1 VGVAGRLGQGLRI
14 NEAGLA
20 HGLPLLPGRD
30 CRTTCAKSLK
40 LERGPLGVMLPWS
53 DRALVRT

>member
-40 LERGPLGVMLPWS
+40 LLSAAPWV
-53 DRALVRT
+53 LCCPGRTGRW